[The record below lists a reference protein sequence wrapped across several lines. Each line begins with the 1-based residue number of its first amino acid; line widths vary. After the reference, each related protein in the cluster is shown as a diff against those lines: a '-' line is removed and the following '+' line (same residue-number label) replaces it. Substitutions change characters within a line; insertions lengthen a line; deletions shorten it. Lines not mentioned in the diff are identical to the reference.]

1 MTTKGK
7 IKIEFMAFCTYKHCK
22 LIDIRCNRV
31 EMIYKYHASKYII
44 DVTSS
49 TMIDTFSA
57 KVNHAS
63 SSKYMLNTAL
73 INCNLEMSFAIFD

>member
-1 MTTKGK
+1 M
-7 IKIEFMAFCTYKHCK
+7 
-22 LIDIRCNRV
+22 
-31 EMIYKYHASKYII
+31 
-44 DVTSS
+44 

-63 SSKYMLNTAL
+63 PSKYMLNTAL